1 MRRCRSSGR
10 NLSGN
15 FYEPV
20 IKDGAIFISDA
31 HENANRDGFLKF
43 LRAVESGEIS
53 APQIFLIGDMFD
65 FLCGEGEYTRNF
77 YAEHL
82 KLIDKISEKIDVF
95 YFEGNHDFRLANLFK
110 KTREIFDGRETIKIY
125 DIRAQPAN
133 FKTIGGERAQIAHGD
148 IFLPF
153 IDKYALRFLRL
164 RWFLKF
170 MNALDKISDFK
181 ISKAILAKLTKKNLH
196 YKISNFKELMS
207 KHLQGFEADIV
218 IEGHYHQGEL
228 FDIYDRFYINLPCFA
243 CEQSY
248 FVVEYAQQKLNL
260 LKMSLKGH

>member
-1 MRRCRSSGR
+1 MSE
-10 NLSGN
+10 N
-15 FYEPV
+15 FYAPV

-43 LRAVESGEIS
+43 LRAVESGEIT

-65 FLCGEGEYTRNF
+65 FLCGEGEYTQKF

-133 FKTIGGERAQIAHGD
+133 FKTIGGARVQIAHGD

-153 IDKYALRFLRL
+153 IDKYALRFLRVKS
-164 RWFLKF
+164 FLKF
-170 MNALDKISDFK
+170 MNALDKILGFK
-181 ISKAILAKLTKKNLH
+181 ISKSILNKLTKKNLD

-207 KHLQGFEADIV
+207 SHLRGYDASIV
-218 IEGHYHQGEL
+218 IEGHFHQGEIL
-228 FDIYDRFYINLPCFA
+228 DVNDKFYVNLPCFA
-243 CEQSY
+243 CDRSY
-248 FVVEYAQQKLNL
+248 FVVEYAVGKINFI
-260 LKMSLKGH
+260 KKRMKGH

>member
-1 MRRCRSSGR
+1 MP
-10 NLSGN
+10 
-15 FYEPV
+15 EQIV
-20 IKDGAIFISDA
+20 IKEGAIFIADS
-31 HENANRDGFLKF
+31 HENENRKNF
-43 LRAVESGEIS
+43 LRFLYALKSGEIKT
-53 APQIFLIGDMFD
+53 PQLFLMGDMFD
-65 FLCGEGEYTRNF
+65 FLASECEFFVKF
-77 YAEHL
+77 YEPY
-82 KLIDKISEKIDVF
+82 IDVINEISKKMEIY
-95 YFEGNHDFRLANLFK
+95 YFEGNHDFNLAPLFK
-110 KTREIFDGRETIKIY
+110 NVKTYPIG
-125 DIRAQPAN
+125 AQPVKFASKCQKYV
-133 FKTIGGERAQIAHGD
+133 FIAHGD

-170 MNALDKISDFK
+170 MNALDKILNFK

-207 KHLQGFEADIV
+207 KHLQGFDASIV

>member
-1 MRRCRSSGR
+1 MSEY
-10 NLSGN
+10 L
-15 FYEPV
+15 YVPI
-20 IKDGAIFISDA
+20 IKEGAIFLADA
-31 HENANRDGFLKF
+31 HENVNRDGFLKF
-43 LRAVESGEIS
+43 LRGVDSGEIKEP
-53 APQIFLIGDMFD
+53 PQIFLLGDIFD
-65 FLCGEGEYTRNF
+65 FLTGEGEYTQKF

-82 KLIDKISEKIDVF
+82 RLINKISQKVEFF
-95 YFEGNHDFRLANLFK
+95 YFEGNHDFRLSNLFDT
-110 KTREIFDGRETIKIY
+110 TRDFWDKGERLSFEGVKVY
-125 DIRAQPAN
+125 DISAQPVK
-133 FKTIGGERAQIAHGD
+133 FRTMSGEHVQIAHGD

-170 MNALDKISDFK
+170 MNALDKILDFK

-207 KHLQGFEADIV
+207 KHLQGFDASIV

>member
-1 MRRCRSSGR
+1 MQ
-10 NLSGN
+10 NDQIQT
-15 FYEPV
+15 
-20 IKDGAIFISDA
+20 IKPGAIFIGDA
-31 HENANRDGFLKF
+31 HAGASRPQFLKF
-43 LRAVESGEIS
+43 LRAVDSEEIKEP
-53 APQIFLIGDMFD
+53 PQIFLLGDIFD
-65 FLCGEGEYTRNF
+65 FLTGEGEYTQKF

-82 KLIDKISEKIDVF
+82 RLINKISQKVEIF
-95 YFEGNHDFRLANLFK
+95 YFEGNHDFRLSNLFN
-110 KTREIFDGRETIKIY
+110 KTREIWDGREMLRYKSVMVYDIY
-125 DIRAQPAN
+125 DQPAN
-133 FKTIGGERAQIAHGD
+133 FKMINEEHVQIAHGD

-170 MNALDKISDFK
+170 MNALDKILDFK
-181 ISKAILAKLTKKNLH
+181 ISKTILAKLTKKNLH

-207 KHLQGFEADIV
+207 KHLQGFDASIV

-248 FVVEYAQQKLNL
+248 FVVEYAQQKVNL

>member
-1 MRRCRSSGR
+1 M
-10 NLSGN
+10 
-15 FYEPV
+15 
-20 IKDGAIFISDA
+20 
-31 HENANRDGFLKF
+31 
-43 LRAVESGEIS
+43 EI
-53 APQIFLIGDMFD
+53 
-65 FLCGEGEYTRNF
+65 
-77 YAEHL
+77 
-82 KLIDKISEKIDVF
+82 F
-95 YFEGNHDFRLANLFK
+95 YFEGNHDFRLSNLFN
-110 KTREIFDGRETIKIY
+110 KTRDFWDKGERLSFEGVKVY
-125 DIRAQPAN
+125 DISTQPVK
-133 FKTIGGERAQIAHGD
+133 FRTISGEHVQIAHGD

-170 MNALDKISDFK
+170 MNALDKILDFK
-181 ISKAILAKLTKKNLH
+181 ISKAILAKLTNKNLH

-207 KHLQGFEADIV
+207 KHLQGFDASIV

>member
-1 MRRCRSSGR
+1 MSKY
-10 NLSGN
+10 L
-15 FYEPV
+15 YAPTV
-20 IKDGAIFISDA
+20 KDGAIFIGDA
-31 HENANRDGFLKF
+31 HENVNRDGFLKF
-43 LRAVESGEIS
+43 LRAVDSGEIKQP
-53 APQIFLIGDMFD
+53 PQIFLLGDMFD
-65 FLCGEGEYTRNF
+65 FLTGEGKYTRKF

-82 KLIDKISEKIDVF
+82 GLIDKISEKIEIF
-95 YFEGNHDFRLANLFK
+95 YFEGNHDFRLLNLFK
-110 KTREIFDGRETIKIY
+110 KTREICDGHETQSGKGVMVY
-125 DIRAQPAN
+125 DICAQPAN
-133 FKTIGGERAQIAHGD
+133 FKTISGEHVQIAHGD

-170 MNALDKISDFK
+170 MNALDLILNFK
-181 ISKAILAKLTKKNLH
+181 ISKAILDKLTKKNLH
-196 YKISNFKELMS
+196 YKIPNFKELIS
-207 KHLQGFEADIV
+207 KHIQGFEADIV

>member
-1 MRRCRSSGR
+1 M
-10 NLSGN
+10 
-15 FYEPV
+15 
-20 IKDGAIFISDA
+20 
-31 HENANRDGFLKF
+31 
-43 LRAVESGEIS
+43 EI
-53 APQIFLIGDMFD
+53 
-65 FLCGEGEYTRNF
+65 
-77 YAEHL
+77 
-82 KLIDKISEKIDVF
+82 F
-95 YFEGNHDFRLANLFK
+95 YFEGNHDFRLSNLFD
-110 KTREIFDGRETIKIY
+110 KTRDFWDKGERLSFEGVKVY
-125 DIRAQPAN
+125 DICAQPVK
-133 FKTIGGERAQIAHGD
+133 FRTIGGEHVQIAHGD

-170 MNALDKISDFK
+170 MNALDKILDFK

-207 KHLQGFEADIV
+207 KHLQGFDASIV

>member
-1 MRRCRSSGR
+1 M
-10 NLSGN
+10 
-15 FYEPV
+15 
-20 IKDGAIFISDA
+20 ADA
-31 HENANRDGFLKF
+31 HENVNRDGFLKF
-43 LRAVESGEIS
+43 LRAVDSKEIKEP
-53 APQIFLIGDMFD
+53 PQIFLLGDIFD
-65 FLCGEGEYTRNF
+65 FLTGEGEYTQKF

-82 KLIDKISEKIDVF
+82 RLINKISQKVEIF
-95 YFEGNHDFRLANLFK
+95 YFEGNHDFRLSNLFN
-110 KTREIFDGRETIKIY
+110 KTRDFWDKGERLSFEGVKAY
-125 DIRAQPAN
+125 DICAQPVK
-133 FKTIGGERAQIAHGD
+133 FRTISGEHVQIAHGD

-196 YKISNFKELMS
+196 YKISNFKELMN
-207 KHLQGFEADIV
+207 KHLQGFDASIV

>member
-1 MRRCRSSGR
+1 M
-10 NLSGN
+10 
-15 FYEPV
+15 
-20 IKDGAIFISDA
+20 
-31 HENANRDGFLKF
+31 
-43 LRAVESGEIS
+43 EI
-53 APQIFLIGDMFD
+53 
-65 FLCGEGEYTRNF
+65 
-77 YAEHL
+77 
-82 KLIDKISEKIDVF
+82 F
-95 YFEGNHDFRLANLFK
+95 YFEGNHDFRLSNLFN
-110 KTREIFDGRETIKIY
+110 KTRDFWDKGERLSFEGVKVY
-125 DIRAQPAN
+125 DICTQPVK
-133 FKTIGGERAQIAHGD
+133 FRTISGEHVQIAHGD

-207 KHLQGFEADIV
+207 KHLQGFDASIV

>member
-1 MRRCRSSGR
+1 MSEY
-10 NLSGN
+10 L
-15 FYEPV
+15 YAPV
-20 IKDGAIFISDA
+20 IKEGAIFLADA
-31 HENANRDGFLKF
+31 HENINRDGFLKF
-43 LRAVESGEIS
+43 LRAVDSGEIKEP
-53 APQIFLIGDMFD
+53 PQIFLLGDIFD
-65 FLCGEGEYTRNF
+65 FLTGEGEYTREF

-82 KLIDKISEKIDVF
+82 GLIDKISEKIEIF
-95 YFEGNHDFRLANLFK
+95 YFEGNHDFRLSNLF
-110 KTREIFDGRETIKIY
+110 KTREICDESERQACKGVKIY
-125 DIRAQPAN
+125 EICAQPAN
-133 FKTIGGERAQIAHGD
+133 FKTISGEHVQIAHGD

-170 MNALDKISDFK
+170 MNALDKILDFK
-181 ISKAILAKLTKKNLH
+181 ISKAILDKLTKKNLQ
-196 YKISNFKELMS
+196 YKIPNFKELIS
-207 KHLQGFEADIV
+207 KHITGFEADIV

>member
-1 MRRCRSSGR
+1 MSKY
-10 NLSGN
+10 L
-15 FYEPV
+15 YAPT
-20 IKDGAIFISDA
+20 IKDGAIFIGDA
-31 HENANRDGFLKF
+31 HENVNRDGFLKF
-43 LRAVESGEIS
+43 LRAIDSGEIKQP
-53 APQIFLIGDMFD
+53 PQIFLLGDMFD
-65 FLCGEGEYTRNF
+65 FLTGEGKYTREF

-82 KLIDKISEKIDVF
+82 GLIDKISEKIEIF
-95 YFEGNHDFRLANLFK
+95 YFEGNHDFRLSNLFK
-110 KTREIFDGRETIKIY
+110 KTREICDGHEMQSGKGVMVY
-125 DIRAQPAN
+125 DICAQPAN
-133 FKTIGGERAQIAHGD
+133 FKTISGEHVQIAHGD

-170 MNALDKISDFK
+170 MNALDLILNFK
-181 ISKAILAKLTKKNLH
+181 ISKAILDKLTKKNLH
-196 YKISNFKELMS
+196 YKIPNFKELIS
-207 KHLQGFEADIV
+207 KHIQGFEADIV

-228 FDIYDRFYINLPCFA
+228 FDIYDRFYVNLPCFA